1 MGRVKVSPVCIEDRL
16 ATVVNQLVTE
26 VKSENYAAAGYVYAC
41 GYLESAFASALRLL
55 PPKKREEFLAGLE
68 QRAVAR

>member
-1 MGRVKVSPVCIEDRL
+1 MGRVKVSPVRIEDRL

-26 VKSENYAAAGYVYAC
+26 VKSENYAAGYVYAC

-68 QRAVAR
+68 QRVVAR